1 MTVIRK
7 WIIFLVIL
15 ISFFILYHLLLQR
28 AEIMKLPSTTQ
39 DAVGSDTGTIQEGM
53 ATASTVAGQTN
64 ELSIM
69 TVKNEGPGVTTYN
82 VQSMGNLPLKEYCIK
97 SSYNSACS
105 GTFMNLN
112 TIKYIL
118 QRGCRFLDFELYYI
132 NQNVVVGFSDDGY
145 TMLSKNTLALTDV
158 FASLISNGFS
168 APSPNLGDP
177 LFVQLRIRTT
187 DPQAYQNIATAITSG
202 LSTRLFKGNVNG
214 NTLINTIMGKI
225 VLVVDAQVSGDY
237 SMYPICNT
245 GDNNCKS
252 LGMLVNM
259 QSNIY
264 PLYKY
269 NSKQMTNLLSNPP
282 AMYDSQNTDITVLR
296 MIEPATSTETVNPN
310 SSLFIQNYG
319 VQIVENRFYMTDTAL
334 NKYEQFFRDNKM
346 AFVPF
351 YIALPYL
358 HKSKGKPKNN
368 RRPSQYNQRRPSQYH
383 RNTMY

>member
-1 MTVIRK
+1 M
-7 WIIFLVIL
+7 
-15 ISFFILYHLLLQR
+15 LLQR

-282 AMYDSQNTDITVLR
+282 AMYDSHNSDITVLR

>member
-1 MTVIRK
+1 MSVIRK
-7 WIIFLVIL
+7 WIIFLVII
-15 ISFFILYHLLLQR
+15 ISFFVLCHLLFQR

-39 DAVGSDTGTIQEGM
+39 DAAGLGTGTVQEGM
-53 ATASTVAGQTN
+53 APASTVAGQNN

-82 VQSMGNLPLKEYCIK
+82 VQSFGNLPLKEYCIK

-105 GTFMNLN
+105 GVFMSLD

-132 NQNVVVGFSDDGY
+132 NQNVVVGYSNDGY

-158 FASLISNGFS
+158 FACLISNGFS

-187 DPQAYQNIATAITSG
+187 DPQAYQNIATTITSG
-202 LSTRLFKGNVNG
+202 LSARLFKGNVDS

-237 SMYPICNT
+237 SMYPVCNT
-245 GDNNCKS
+245 GDSNCKS

-269 NSKQMTNLLSNPP
+269 NNKQMTNLLSNPP
-282 AMYDSQNTDITVLR
+282 AMLDSQNSDITVLR
-296 MIEPATSTETVNPN
+296 MIEPTTSIETTNPN
-310 SSLFIQNYG
+310 SSLFMQNYG
-319 VQIVENRFYMTDTAL
+319 AQIVENRFYMTDSAL
-334 NKYEQFFRDNKM
+334 SKYELFFRDNKM

-358 HKSKGKPKNN
+358 HKSKGHPVQNKRPIRNH
-368 RRPSQYNQRRPSQYH
+368 RRPSKYH
-383 RNTMY
+383 HTIY